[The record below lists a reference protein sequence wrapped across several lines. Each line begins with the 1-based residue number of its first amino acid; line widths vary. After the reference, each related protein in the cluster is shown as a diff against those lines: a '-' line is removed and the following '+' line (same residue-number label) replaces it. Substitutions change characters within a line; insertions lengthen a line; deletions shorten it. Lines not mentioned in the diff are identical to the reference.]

1 MRRRAIP
8 TLAVTCA
15 LALLGARSAH
25 AAPRVTF
32 YDDGVKL
39 HGELGRTVDGAFPE
53 GAIELVALPGET
65 LGLQALVDSD
75 AEPVEALTA
84 TVRAPA
90 GVALSVASYSDWFVP
105 VPRPS
110 GNEKEPGSL
119 AFTAEAA
126 PPKDAFVGLVADA
139 LVPRPLDLPA
149 RARGALWIDVRVSE
163 SAPAGRYVATLVLVG
178 KGGSVLE
185 QPLTLEIGAAKMPYQ
200 AAKVAVFYDPETLDK
215 RMRDRAAEPSLRQ
228 VLHAH
233 HVSALP
239 ERKRPEDIDLDLL
252 ALKGA
257 LYTKERG
264 YDGPGLGVGDD
275 VYTIGAY
282 GSLGDPDDAK
292 LQIVERF
299 VSRIESAGPAP
310 GLELFLYAVD
320 EDCKSRRAQR
330 WLSTFERSP
339 RVTAAKVRVGV
350 TCGEPPTGQ
359 AATLVMMPSNRYDRR
374 AADEARAAGK
384 SVWAYNGIRPHA
396 GAMMLDV
403 PATDLRAN
411 AWIAMRY
418 GVERWFYWESTYYLD
433 DNRGGQ
439 GGPFGWDPYRTA
451 ETFHNAD
458 GDYAMGDGILVYP
471 GKQASITKLGM
482 VDHGE
487 DAFYPSVRLK
497 NLRRGVL
504 DAGYVSLARAR
515 DPDRAEAVVRRMI
528 PRALAD
534 ARDRAA
540 WPDDAATWR
549 RARADLFAILQG
561 PIVPAGA
568 RPARPPEPELD
579 PLPWGRIGAAIA
591 AVLAVL
597 ALATRLFRAR
607 AER

>member
-1 MRRRAIP
+1 MT
-8 TLAVTCA
+8 TLRFRSIAAA
-15 LALLGARSAH
+15 LAFSGTLFAARESG
-25 AAPRVTF
+25 AAPRIVF
-32 YDDGVKL
+32 FDDGVKL
-39 HGELGRTVDGAFPE
+39 RGEPERRLEGALPE
-53 GAIELVALPGET
+53 GAIETVAFAGET
-65 LGLQALVDSD
+65 IGLQAVVDTDDEAVSGLVGK
-75 AEPVEALTA
+75 
-84 TVRAPA
+84 VRAA
-90 GVALSVASYSDWFVP
+90 GLDLRVTSYAEEFVM

-110 GNEKEPGSL
+110 GNKKEPGSL

-139 LVPRPLDLPA
+139 LVPRPLSVPP
-149 RARGALWIDVRVSE
+149 RQRGALWIDVRVPE
-163 SAPAGRYVATLVLVG
+163 GAAPGRYLATLALAGNHGTVF
-178 KGGSVLE
+178 E
-185 QPLTLEIGAAKMPYQ
+185 QPLTIEVGAGALPFQ

-215 RMRDRAAEPSLRQ
+215 RMGDRAAEPSLRQ

-239 ERKRPEDIDLDLL
+239 ERTRPEDIDLDLA

-264 YDGPGLGVGDD
+264 YDGPGGGVGDD

-282 GSLGDPDDAK
+282 GSLGEPDAEK
-292 LQIVERF
+292 LRVVEAF
-299 VSRIESAGPAP
+299 VDRIEEAGHAP
-310 GLELFLYAVD
+310 GLELFVYAVD
-320 EDCKSRRAQR
+320 EDCKSRRPQR
-330 WLSTFERSP
+330 WLSVLERSP
-339 RVTAAKVRVGV
+339 RVTAAKVKVGV
-350 TCGEPPTGQ
+350 TCGDPPASQ
-359 AATLVMMPSNRYDRR
+359 AASLVMMPTERYERR

-384 SVWAYNGIRPHA
+384 SVWAYNGMRPHA

-433 DNRGGQ
+433 RNRGGE

-482 VDHGE
+482 TDFGE
-487 DAFYPSVRLK
+487 SAFYPSVRLK

-504 DAGYVSLARAR
+504 DAGYVALARAR
-515 DPDRAEAVVRRMI
+515 DPDGTEAVVRRMI
-528 PRALAD
+528 PRALAE

-540 WPDDAATWR
+540 WPDDAANWR
-549 RARADLFAILQG
+549 RARADLFAISQG
-561 PIVPAGA
+561 PMVAAGT
-568 RPARPPEPELD
+568 RPIPPEPPPSE
-579 PLPWGRIGAAIA
+579 PVRWRVFAAFA
-591 AVLAVL
+591 ALVGGLLAVL
-597 ALATRLFRAR
+597 LVRAR
-607 AER
+607 RAR